1 MSTRTTTT
9 SIRIPGDLLD
19 RFDRLAKATDR
30 TRSYHVIKAL
40 EAYIAEQDYL
50 VNLFAEATA
59 EADADPTAVT
69 NADAAATAIAA
80 GLLRP
85 EDLEGPDPVSDEEYE
100 AAQQLSVRWR

>member
-1 MSTRTTTT
+1 MSTRTSTT
-9 SIRIPGDLLD
+9 SVRIPGDLLV
-19 RFDRLAKATDR
+19 RVDRLAKATER

-59 EADADPTAVT
+59 EADADPTAVA
-69 NADAAATAIAA
+69 NADAAASAIAT

-100 AAQQLSVRWR
+100 AAQQRSVGWK